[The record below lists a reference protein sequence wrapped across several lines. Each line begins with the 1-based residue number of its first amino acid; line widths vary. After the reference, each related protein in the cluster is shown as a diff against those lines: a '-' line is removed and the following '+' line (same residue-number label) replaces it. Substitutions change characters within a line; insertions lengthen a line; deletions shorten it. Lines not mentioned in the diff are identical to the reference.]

1 MGFNYP
7 VQIHLIK
14 IRNSPDH
21 YSVHNK
27 EVKFI
32 WIYSLGRRFRVRIR
46 ESSYY
51 RGSFLKKIYENFVE
65 TLKTVCNICRGVCI
79 KEVSVPRGSTL
90 VSRRKRNPFVVCLRP
105 PWNVRWHLKTE
116 ANIIIFSLN
125 HYCILNILLKIFCYF
140 LFLPFK
146 GSKEFAFRTGYSN
159 TAAKRKTYEHK
170 I

>member
-7 VQIHLIK
+7 VQILLIK

-90 VSRRKRNPFVVCLRP
+90 VSRRKRKLLILWCVYVL
-105 PWNVRWHLKTE
+105 HE
-116 ANIIIFSLN
+116 MSGDSLN

-146 GSKEFAFRTGYSN
+146 GSQEFAFRRVRST
-159 TAAKRKTYEHK
+159 
-170 I
+170 

>member
-7 VQIHLIK
+7 VQIHLIE

-105 PWNVRWHLKTE
+105 PWNVRWQLESLLHLE
-116 ANIIIFSLN
+116 HISE
-125 HYCILNILLKIFCYF
+125 NILLFSFFCY
-140 LFLPFK
+140 LK
-146 GSKEFAFRTGYSN
+146 GVRNLHLGLG
-159 TAAKRKTYEHK
+159 TAYIIHP
-170 I
+170 

>member
-7 VQIHLIK
+7 VQILLIK

-90 VSRRKRNPFVVCLRP
+90 VSRRKRKLLILWCVYVL
-105 PWNVRWHLKTE
+105 HE
-116 ANIIIFSLN
+116 MSGDSLN
-125 HYCILNILLKIFCYF
+125 HYCILNILLKRFCYF
-140 LFLPFK
+140 LFSPFK
-146 GSKEFAFRTGYSN
+146 GSSQEFTFRRVQRT
-159 TAAKRKTYEHK
+159 
-170 I
+170 

>member
-7 VQIHLIK
+7 VQILLIE

-79 KEVSVPRGSTL
+79 KKVSVPRGSTL
-90 VSRRKRNPFVVCLRP
+90 VSKRKRKLFVVCLRP
-105 PWNVRWHLKTE
+105 PWNVWWQLESLLHLE
-116 ANIIIFSLN
+116 HIAE
-125 HYCILNILLKIFCYF
+125 NILLFS
-140 LFLPFK
+140 FLPFK
-146 GSKEFAFRTGYSN
+146 GSKEFAFRTGYSVHN
-159 TAAKRKTYEHK
+159 PSIKVYFCQFMWFF
-170 I
+170 